1 VNLKLPMSTQFLS
14 REDYPELYAAIA
26 KAYGPLPGKDFELPP
41 IMTTNNRAK
50 SVSQDEA
57 IDFLNLCKT
66 AYTKAI
72 NESDQADIINQCRIE
87 IRYWEDYLHANW
99 PEERAK
105 REPFGGKSEPMS
117 KVQLIEAMDHVY
129 ERLRKIPEI
138 VEEKPVASLVE
149 IYGSLKTL
157 CAVVDELIRKLP

>member
-1 VNLKLPMSTQFLS
+1 MTTQFLS
-14 REDYPELYAAIA
+14 REHYPELYAALD
-26 KAYGPLPGKDFELPP
+26 KAYGPL
-41 IMTTNNRAK
+41 MTDTKRAK

-57 IDFLNLCKT
+57 IDFLNLCKA
-66 AYTKAI
+66 AYTAAI
-72 NESDQADIINQCRIE
+72 KESDQAAIINQCRNE

-105 REPFGGKSEPMS
+105 REPFGGKTEPMS
-117 KVQLIEAMDHVY
+117 KVQLTEAMDHVY

-157 CAVVDELIRKLP
+157 CAVVDEMIQKLP